1 MCSNPAKTD
10 GADCDDGNMC
20 NGISTCQ
27 SGVCTQTTPP
37 VTCPASD
44 ACHTAGTCN
53 TSTGMC
59 SNPAKTDGADCD
71 DGNMCKDR
79 KSGQSGK
86 SAELRARRISKNTD
100 GCHTAGTC
108 NTSTGMCSN
117 PAKTDG
123 ADCDDGNM
131 CNGISTCQSGVC
143 TQTTPSVTCP
153 ASDACHTA
161 GTCNTSTGM
170 CSNPAKTDG
179 ADCDDGNMC

>member
-1 MCSNPAKTD
+1 MCSNPSKTN

-44 ACHTAGTCN
+44 ACH
-53 TSTGMC
+53 S
-59 SNPAKTDGADCD
+59 
-71 DGNMCKDR
+71 
-79 KSGQSGK
+79 
-86 SAELRARRISKNTD
+86 
-100 GCHTAGTC
+100 AGTC

-143 TQTTPSVTCP
+143 TQTTPPVTCT

-161 GTCNTSTGM
+161 GTCNTSTGT

-179 ADCDDGNMC
+179 ADCDDGNMCNGKSGRARRRGRESMSVVAGSLSEACHTARTCHPS